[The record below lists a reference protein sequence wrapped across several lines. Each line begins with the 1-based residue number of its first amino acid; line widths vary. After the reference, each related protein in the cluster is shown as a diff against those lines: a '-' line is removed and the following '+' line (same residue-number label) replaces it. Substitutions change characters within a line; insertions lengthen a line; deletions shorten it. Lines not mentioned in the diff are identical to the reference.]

1 MNKTLIINK
10 KEAEELLT
18 FEDAIKAMKEVFAA
32 ISSGNA
38 VMLQRQM
45 IKHENGN
52 ALALMPASMKDKGIT
67 GSKIIIFPGKET
79 GKAGT
84 NQGVFPLF
92 SIETGELLAIT
103 DAEAMTVIRTA
114 AASALA
120 TDILAVKEASSL
132 CILGTGKQGLAHAE
146 AICRVR
152 NIKNIYLWNKDHDTG
167 KAAVKRFQE
176 KLDMPVTYFE
186 NPADAVKNADIICT
200 TSKAHEPIL
209 FGKDIKEGTH
219 INAVGACSSKIREV
233 DTAVLRRAKVFCD
246 KKEACFKDAGDIV
259 IPLEN
264 GEIHKDAV
272 LGEIGQII
280 LEEIEGRTNHQEIT
294 LFESVGLSVQDL
306 ASAWLIY
313 EKALKLGYG
322 IKVEI

>member
-1 MNKTLIINK
+1 MNQTLIINK
-10 KEAEELLT
+10 KEAEALLT
-18 FEDAIKAMKEVFAA
+18 FEDAIKAMREVFAA
-32 ISSGNA
+32 ISQGDA
-38 VMLQRQM
+38 IMLQREM

-52 ALALMPASMKDKGIT
+52 ALAVMPASMKDKGIT

-79 GKAGT
+79 RKAGT

-92 SIETGELLAIT
+92 SIDTGELLAIT

-120 TDILAVKEASSL
+120 TDILALKEASSL

-146 AICRVR
+146 AICLVR
-152 NIKNIYLWNKDHDTG
+152 NIKNIYLWNKNHDTG
-167 KAAVKRFQE
+167 RAAVKRFQE
-176 KLDMPVTYFE
+176 KLAIPITYFE
-186 NPADAVKNADIICT
+186 NSEDAVKNADIICT

-209 FGKDIKEGTH
+209 LGKDIKEGVH

-233 DTAVLRRAKVFCD
+233 DTEVLKKAKVFCD
-246 KKEACFKDAGDIV
+246 KKEACFKDAGDLL
-259 IPLEN
+259 IPLEK
-264 GEIHKDAV
+264 GEIHKDIV
-272 LGEIGQII
+272 IGEIGQII
-280 LEEIEGRTNHQEIT
+280 LGETQGRTSNAEIT

-313 EKALKLGYG
+313 EKALKSGHG
-322 IKVEI
+322 IKVEL